1 MQESNIKINLTIGS
15 TKSASPYSISDFMEG
30 INATGAKS
38 SERELNEILIDSEN
52 KIISAPCY
60 MMDATILEI
69 RQNIKQA
76 IDALNQL

>member
-1 MQESNIKINLTIGS
+1 
-15 TKSASPYSISDFMEG
+15 MEG
-30 INATGAKS
+30 INSTGAQTI
-38 SERELNEILIDSEN
+38 ERELNEVLIDKEN

-69 RQNIKQA
+69 HKNIKQA

>member
-1 MQESNIKINLTIGS
+1 
-15 TKSASPYSISDFMEG
+15 MEG